1 MKALGMNW
9 NMDWNALTLGAS
21 DRFSNCRD
29 WRTFLSAAQ
38 RAVAESGVAAGIA
51 TATVAAA
58 ASVAM
63 TLPSG
68 HAWLAKDAAALIKAA
83 NSHWA
88 GTRDPGMEVSRDAD
102 ADSGEALGI

>member
-1 MKALGMNW
+1 MKALGVDW
-9 NMDWNALTLGAS
+9 TMDFSALTLGAS
-21 DRFSNCRD
+21 NRFSNCRD

-68 HAWLAKDAAALIKAA
+68 HAWLARDAAALVKAA

-88 GTRDPGMEVSRDAD
+88 GTPTPRGPEE
-102 ADSGEALGI
+102 DSGEALGI